1 MANKETK
8 KKTTRV
14 DVCKHFFADVCGAII
29 AEGNHNSPVFQLVSL
44 VFRVLF
50 CGVRRCGNNFFIE
63 SSVGSA
69 I

>member
-50 CGVRRCGNNFFIE
+50 FAGCGVVEII
-63 SSVGSA
+63 SSLRVA
-69 I
+69 